1 MGTVLVA
8 GCTHDAWKIS
18 GSAAQQFA
26 EEYGSNFKTIVLEG
40 RNIDDN
46 QTWNT
51 AVTTQV
57 SASLDKA
64 GTLKINS
71 ANAFGNTV
79 APLYESVVDAGQQVT
94 ATLIRP
100 QNVTTLYATILDDEG
115 YIIDNMSF
123 DASESEVSVK
133 FYASESANNAPAR
146 RAIQPSFTFP
156 EDAELGN

>member
-57 SASLDKA
+57 SVSVVKA
-64 GTLKINS
+64 GTLKIYS
-71 ANAFGNTV
+71 ANPFGNTV

-123 DASESEVSVK
+123 AAQIMRMMDRYNPDAVFVDGGRGEGVID
-133 FYASESANNAPAR
+133 R
-146 RAIQPSFTFP
+146 CRQM
-156 EDAELGN
+156 G